1 VLVKAREGRPGESET
16 MKQLNKMQREKAAAL
31 TAKFYADHPFVDAPG
46 EFVAYKMSRTY
57 VPNPKQYVGLVV
69 QKLFNDNNFY
79 KGKISEYDDRKQ
91 WWRVVYEDDGDEEDW
106 SVPNMKKCVPTFKC
120 GRTIDGV
127 SEHTATAMRARSRRR
142 IRTGRRENPVQ
153 DVLGELEQQHT
164 VAKSGDTFELP
175 DDHED
180 CSGTVWRLLRVYVD
194 SDMVTKMGAY
204 APKDEVT
211 EEMAEEASH
220 LSKDELQAAYDVE
233 IGPLTD
239 IESWIRM
246 TAKVAEIVEK
256 HPNRRRGPSRA
267 ARNSS

>member
-1 VLVKAREGRPGESET
+1 
-16 MKQLNKMQREKAAAL
+16 
-31 TAKFYADHPFVDAPG
+31 
-46 EFVAYKMSRTY
+46 
-57 VPNPKQYVGLVV
+57 
-69 QKLFNDNNFY
+69 
-79 KGKISEYDDRKQ
+79 
-91 WWRVVYEDDGDEEDW
+91 
-106 SVPNMKKCVPTFKC
+106 
-120 GRTIDGV
+120 
-127 SEHTATAMRARSRRR
+127 MRARSRRR

-153 DVLGELEQQHT
+153 DVLGELEQQHA

-175 DDHED
+175 DDHGD
-180 CSGTVWRLLRVYVD
+180 CSGTVWRLLRVCVD
-194 SDMVTKMGAY
+194 SDMVTKMGAC

-220 LSKDELQAAYDVE
+220 LSKDELQAACDVE

-246 TAKVAEIVEK
+246 TAQVAEIVEK